1 MGASW
6 SWAAAFWSF
15 LYSSW
20 LAYPRRI
27 LWMSTRARAQS
38 RRCTSDS
45 FDISRLKTAMA
56 CRSAG
61 FRCTATFS
69 AMFIAKLVFP
79 IEGRPAITTK
89 SDFWNP
95 AVISSRS

>member
-1 MGASW
+1 
-6 SWAAAFWSF
+6 
-15 LYSSW
+15 
-20 LAYPRRI
+20 
-27 LWMSTRARAQS
+27 MSTRASAHI

-45 FDISRLKTAMA
+45 FDISRLKTAIA

-61 FRCTATFS
+61 LRWTATFS
-69 AMFIAKLVFP
+69 AMFMAKLVFP
-79 IEGRPAITTK
+79 MEGRPAMTTK